1 MKTLTIHSVKEEHF
15 LKLRLDT
22 YKLTFDDGLFSQYF
36 YWPIIRRLET
46 EKIFFISTN
55 LIGIEGERRKK
66 WNNDEFQE
74 FPDCF
79 EALEDFRQTENR
91 ENYMRVSELWD
102 LIDDEATIIVGGHGH
117 NHIKYYNLHDQ
128 MRKDIED
135 MLEWFNKYLH
145 MRPIHYAFPHYEQPF
160 ALIKM
165 LKEYGFQKLY
175 GAWRIE
181 IEEEINLLS
190 YVR

>member
-1 MKTLTIHSVKEEHF
+1 MKTLTIHSVKEEF
-15 LKLRLDT
+15 FKLSFHN

-36 YWPIIRRLET
+36 HWPIFRQIPT
-46 EKIFFISTN
+46 EKILFISTN
-55 LIGIEGERRKK
+55 LIGIDGLGRRKK
-66 WNNDEFQE
+66 WKGKYQE

-79 EALEDFRQTENR
+79 EALEDFRKTGNR
-91 ENYMRVSELWD
+91 ENYMRLEELQEI
-102 LIDDEATIIVGGHGH
+102 IDNDIEVIIGGHGH
-117 NHIKYYNLHDQ
+117 NHMMYYNIHDQ
-128 MRKDIED
+128 MRKDMED
-135 MLEWFNKYLH
+135 MLEWFDKHLH
-145 MRPIHYAFPHYEQPF
+145 MKPIHYAFPHYEQPF

-190 YVR
+190 NV